1 MKYMHKVAMFV
12 AIFFCL
18 TTTMTAQTTYNL
30 YESDQP
36 LHEVRAVWL
45 TTIGGL
51 DWPRIKAND
60 AAGIARQKAELCRI
74 LDGYQRV
81 NINTVIF
88 QTRVR
93 ASVLYPSK
101 IEPWE
106 MSLTGTPNK
115 SPGYDP
121 LQFAIEECHK
131 RGMELHSWVVCIPIG
146 TADRQKKYGAS
157 SIVKKKPSLIKTVGA
172 ECFMI
177 PGNPATADYIASICR
192 EIVQNYDV
200 DGISLDYIRYP
211 ESVYKFSDDNLC
223 PKGVNRNEWKRENIT
238 RIVRKVHDAV
248 KPLKPWVKLSSS
260 PIGKYRDL
268 PRYSAKGWNC
278 YDAVWQD
285 PQGWLRDNLQDELFP
300 MMYFKGDHYYPFLF
314 NWAENNY
321 GHPIAPGLGIYFLDP
336 REGNWQLNDV
346 RAEMHTA
353 RNSGIGGVA
362 LYRGE
367 FLTKNCRGLY
377 DACEQ
382 EFFPYPALQPV
393 MTWMGKKDAPAAPTN
408 IAYNEGK
415 LTWKGSAPYYNI
427 YGSNTYPVDCTKAE
441 NLLFGR
447 HEGTTYQ
454 IGGRALKMH
463 YYAVTSSD
471 RYGNESAPTQEY
483 YDGVTFHD
491 KLNVPYLI
499 NRDIKG
505 RVRHTETAKERKARE
520 KAEQKAAREAAKA
533 KAKAEKEAA
542 KAANASKVEK
552 SSVDKAKVTAAKVQE
567 TKPAKTEAPKTETK
581 KAKKQKDDSS
591 IKSAATYTPKH
602 KTYTRTIKVKKK

>member
-1 MKYMHKVAMFV
+1 MKY
-12 AIFFCL
+12 I
-18 TTTMTAQTTYNL
+18 YNL
-30 YESDQP
+30 LLFATLFFGMLASAVAQQTDFTYETPQP

-60 AAGIARQKAELCRI
+60 AAGIQRQKAELCRI
-74 LDGYQRV
+74 LDGYKRI

-106 MSLTGTPNK
+106 MCLTGYPNK
-115 SPGYDP
+115 NPGYDP

-131 RGMELHSWVVCIPIG
+131 RGMELHAWVVCIPIG
-146 TADRQKKYGAS
+146 TADRQKKYGAA
-157 SIVKKKPSLIKTVGA
+157 SIVKKKPSLIKTVGG

-177 PGNPATADYIASICR
+177 PGNPETADYIANICR

-211 ESVYKFSDDNLC
+211 EAVYRFSDENLC
-223 PKGVNRNEWKRENIT
+223 PKGANKAEWKRANIT

-268 PRYSAKGWNC
+268 ARYSAKGWNC
-278 YDAVWQD
+278 FDAVWQD
-285 PQGWLRDNLQDELFP
+285 PQAWLRDNIQDMLFP
-300 MMYFKGDHYYPFLF
+300 MMYFQGDHYYPFLF
-314 NWAENNY
+314 NWRENTY

-336 REGNWQLNDV
+336 REGKWQLNEV
-346 RAEMHTA
+346 RAEMYTA
-353 RNSGIGGVA
+353 RNSGIGGMA
-362 LYRGE
+362 FYRGE
-367 FLTKNCRGLY
+367 FLTNNSKGLF

-382 EFFPYPALQPV
+382 EFFPYPALVPP
-393 MTWMGKKDAPAAPTN
+393 MTWMGQKSSPTAPKHL
-408 IAYNEGK
+408 AYNEGK
-415 LTWKGSAPYYNI
+415 LTWQGDAPYYNV
-427 YGSNTYPVDCTKAE
+427 YGSNTYPVDCSKAE

-447 HEGTTYQ
+447 HEGTTFQ

-463 YYAVTSSD
+463 YFAVTSSD
-471 RYGNESAPTQEY
+471 RFGNESEPTQEY
-483 YDGVTFHD
+483 YDGVVFHD
-491 KLNVPYLI
+491 NLDVTYLI
-499 NRDIKG
+499 NRDKKG
-505 RVRHTETAKERKARE
+505 SRKIVVNSKAEEKAR
-520 KAEQKAAREAAKA
+520 AKAA
-533 KAKAEKEAA
+533 KEAA
-542 KAANASKVEK
+542 KAEK
-552 SSVDKAKVTAAKVQE
+552 ARAKAEKAARIKAEKAAAKTAAKE
-567 TKPAKTEAPKTETK
+567 LSKDAKNEKTVSVPKVV
-581 KAKKQKDDSS
+581 DSKS
-591 IKSAATYTPKH
+591 SSVKSAATYKPKH